1 MISITSIYFGSL
13 KGVLAVP
20 FAASQHAVCFGSQI
34 SEATRAML
42 TPHRPGKLTAGQT
55 PHIASFALSERL
67 NRFSSQSFRPG
78 VFCLCMM
85 QR

>member
-55 PHIASFALSERL
+55 PTLLALPCQSASIASVANHSGLV
-67 NRFSSQSFRPG
+67 FS
-78 VFCLCMM
+78 VCA
-85 QR
+85 